1 MTKKRTLNHWAEED
15 RPREKLMTHGASCLS
30 NAELLAIIIGSGNT
44 EDTAV
49 ELMRKVLD
57 AYDNKLS
64 TLSKCT
70 IEELCRFKGIGV
82 AKAVSILATAEL
94 GRRRKEESQE
104 QRKKITSSADIYAY
118 FHPLM
123 CDLAVEESRVLL
135 LNPTATIIDSVKISR
150 GGIAST
156 LVDVRCVLREALLK
170 RATSIILCHN
180 HPSGNNMPSTD
191 DDRLTIALHNAAQTM
206 DIRLL
211 DHVIL
216 CDGSYY
222 SYSDNGR
229 TPFN

>member
-1 MTKKRTLNHWAEED
+1 
-15 RPREKLMTHGASCLS
+15 
-30 NAELLAIIIGSGNT
+30 
-44 EDTAV
+44 
-49 ELMRKVLD
+49 
-57 AYDNKLS
+57 
-64 TLSKCT
+64 
-70 IEELCRFKGIGV
+70 
-82 AKAVSILATAEL
+82 
-94 GRRRKEESQE
+94 
-104 QRKKITSSADIYAY
+104 
-118 FHPLM
+118 M

-135 LNPTATIIDSVKISR
+135 LNPAATIIDSVKISR